1 MIEPGTAHVWPSA
14 LTRVAAQRDRARSF
28 AARVE
33 AENAALIE
41 FLIGTG
47 GCTAPGAGAGLARC
61 AETADEVLVY
71 VHRVLATWR
80 QP

>member
-1 MIEPGTAHVWPSA
+1 MIDPTTAHVWPSA

-33 AENAALIE
+33 AENADLVA

-47 GCTAPGAGAGLARC
+47 ACVVSSGDGGERGAR
-61 AETADEVLVY
+61 TTDEVLAH
-71 VHRVLATWR
+71 VHGVLDAWR
-80 QP
+80 RP